1 VGRLDRLSFWGLN
14 GGLALMVVTSLFPVG
29 VLHLWDVLGHG
40 YWHAR
45 SPASSSQGRLVTL
58 AWLRL
63 PADAIFI
70 RLGVVSP

>member
-1 VGRLDRLSFWGLN
+1 
-14 GGLALMVVTSLFPVG
+14 
-29 VLHLWDVLGHG
+29 VLHLWDVLEHG

-45 SPASSSQGRLVTL
+45 SPAFSNQGRLVTL

-70 RLGVVSP
+70 GLGVVPAVMAAALTYRAMQQHRPGAGT